1 MSLQLSE
8 DFFFNIFMY
17 QRVKF
22 SESMRSSQKLCVYN
36 FDYLRLLF
44 FFNDGSTK
52 NYVAHSTI
60 DRINT
65 NGKKADELFGFW
77 KFCL

>member
-1 MSLQLSE
+1 
-8 DFFFNIFMY
+8 
-17 QRVKF
+17 
-22 SESMRSSQKLCVYN
+22 MRSFQKLCVYN

-65 NGKKADELFGFW
+65 NEKKADELFGFW

>member
-1 MSLQLSE
+1 
-8 DFFFNIFMY
+8 
-17 QRVKF
+17 
-22 SESMRSSQKLCVYN
+22 MRSSQKLCVYN

>member
-1 MSLQLSE
+1 
-8 DFFFNIFMY
+8 
-17 QRVKF
+17 
-22 SESMRSSQKLCVYN
+22 MRSSQKLCVYN

-65 NGKKADELFGFW
+65 NGKKVDKQFDI
-77 KFCL
+77 